1 MKSVSLQKMNGLH
14 QENSKENKPS
24 VSLNRTEEEDEEMD
38 VEQTDKNQKKIIITE
53 KVIHSDYKKMFDDFQ
68 NNRFE
73 AIRQK
78 ITN

>member
-14 QENSKENKPS
+14 YENSKENKPS
-24 VSLNRTEEEDEEMD
+24 VSLNRTEEEDEEGD
-38 VEQTDKNQKKIIITE
+38 AEQTDKGQKKIVITE